1 MSAASG
7 SLTGAPSLQAQASV
21 IALCT
26 GPAVPFARGSV
37 SGIHKLPAVG
47 CVRATVAGLV
57 GDAQGDLRL
66 HGGADKA
73 VHHYPQE
80 HYAVW
85 RTVIGPHRLLQLPGA
100 FGENL
105 HTQGLTE
112 SSVCLGDQWLVGE
125 ALLEVSQAR
134 QPCWK
139 LNERF
144 RVSTMAWQMQD
155 QRRTGWYYRVLREG
169 DIWAGATLR
178 LQARPYPAWTLA
190 RLLDLL
196 YLPVLEPAEL
206 QAALALTLPGSWQRL
221 LQRRLENG
229 GVEDWAPR
237 LQGPPGGGS

>member
-1 MSAASG
+1 MSASSG
-7 SLTGAPSLQAQASV
+7 FPHGGTFLQPQARV
-21 IALCT
+21 AALCT
-26 GPAVPFARGSV
+26 GPAVPFARGSF
-37 SGIHKLPAVG
+37 SGIHKLPAA
-47 CVRATVAGLV
+47 CRVRATVTGLT

-66 HGGADKA
+66 HGGPEKA
-73 VHHYPQE
+73 VHLYPME

-85 RTVIGPHRLLQLPGA
+85 RMVLGPLPLLLAPGA

-112 SSVCLGDQWLVGE
+112 SGVCLGDQWSVGD

-144 RVSTMAWQMQD
+144 GVSTMARQMQD
-155 QRRTGWYYRVLREG
+155 LRRTGWYYRVLLEG
-169 DIWAGATLR
+169 DIWAGATLE

-190 RLLDLL
+190 RLLELL

-206 QAALALTLPGSWQRL
+206 QAALALPLPGSWQRL

-229 GVEDWAPR
+229 AVEDWAPR

>member
-1 MSAASG
+1 MSG
-7 SLTGAPSLQAQASV
+7 SPGPTPGAPSLQTQASV
-21 IALCT
+21 VALCT

-47 CVRATVAGLV
+47 GVRATVAGMV

-112 SSVCLGDQWLVGE
+112 SSVCLGDQWTVGE

-144 RVSTMAWQMQD
+144 GVSTMALQMQD
-155 QRRTGWYYRVLREG
+155 QRRTGWYYRVLGEG
-169 DIWAGATLR
+169 EIWAGAALR
-178 LQARPYPAWTLA
+178 LQARPYPDWTLA

-206 QAALALTLPGSWQRL
+206 QAALELPLPGSWRRL
-221 LQRRLENG
+221 LQQRLENRA
-229 GVEDWAPR
+229 VEDWVPR
-237 LQGPPGGGS
+237 LQGPPVGVS